1 MPKKVRRGKRG
12 NRNVGKPSGSFQS
25 RQPRFVSAMTTA
37 VSPIIPDRMFT
48 VLKACTTL
56 TTSDSVA
63 GDDLVIMAN
72 SAFDP
77 FQSEGSLQPQ
87 GFDQWAGFY
96 QFYKVWRTR
105 IRVSS
110 IPISGTGT
118 SEDSVVVVVAD
129 NTVTPITSTSQ
140 ALSAPYNKWRLVG
153 HGTTVSLNAFSSLD
167 KKLSMNM
174 STQKMFGV
182 SATTMEGNS
191 TYGAV
196 TTANPTATWFYHVVN
211 ITRTGSNISRFTHV
225 VELEQ
230 HIEFWDRLPLADAEK
245 GRQKV
250 RQAYAERKVLNKR
263 GSPQT
268 GLGSVKLVSREKAV
282 KDCKE
287 DKESNAAV
295 NAGSKWSEES
305 DDDESVYAQF
315 VAWKSGLDRGDEKST
330 LKKAKE

>member
-12 NRNVGKPSGSFQS
+12 NRNAGKPFGSFQS

-37 VSPIIPDRMFT
+37 VSPIVPDRMFT

-56 TTSDSVA
+56 TTSDTVA

-110 IPISGTGT
+110 IPITGTGT

-129 NTVTPITSTSQ
+129 NTLTPITSTSQ

-167 KKLSMNM
+167 KKLVMNM

-182 SATTMEGNS
+182 SEAAMEGNS

-250 RQAYAERKVLNKR
+250 RQAYAERKVLNKNR
-263 GSPQT
+263 HSPQM
-268 GLGSVKLVSREKAV
+268 GLDAKKQVSQEKANQ
-282 KDCKE
+282 DCKVTE
-287 DKESNAAV
+287 KSKELNSA
-295 NAGSKWSEES
+295 SKWSEES

-315 VAWKSGLDRGDEKST
+315 VAWKSGFDKGDEKST